1 MNKEYEERLKDLREI
16 NSIENNEIIKLSKI
30 SKKFTTANKNIT
42 VLKNVNLTI
51 RKGELISLN
60 GPSGSGKSTLLHI
73 IALLDQPS
81 SGEVFFKKKNLSK
94 SNDREKDLVRK
105 KGISIIYQQ
114 NNLLNDFTALENV
127 IIPLINNEFSWEEST
142 RKAKKLL
149 SLVNLNKRLNHFP
162 SELSGGEQQR
172 VAVAR
177 ALVTEPDLIL
187 ADEPTGS
194 LDRKNSNEIFFLLS
208 ELKSKSRAI
217 LYATH
222 NRELSDRADYKL
234 NILDGNII
242 RENE

>member
-1 MNKEYEERLKDLREI
+1 M
-16 NSIENNEIIKLSKI
+16 SNEIIKLSKI
-30 SKKFTTANKNIT
+30 SKKFVTANKNIT
-42 VLKNVNLTI
+42 VLKNVNLVI
-51 RKGELISLN
+51 NKGDLISLN

-73 IALLDQPS
+73 IALLDKPS
-81 SGEVFFKKKNLSK
+81 TGDVFFRKKNFSK
-94 SNDREKDLVRK
+94 SKDHEKDIVRK

-114 NNLLNDFTALENV
+114 NNLLSDFTALENV
-127 IIPLINNEFSWEEST
+127 VIPLINNKFSWNESV

-149 SLVNLNKRLNHFP
+149 SLVSLSKRLNHFP
-162 SELSGGEQQR
+162 SEMSGGEQQR

-194 LDRKNSNEIFFLLS
+194 LDRKNANEIFSLLS
-208 ELKSKSRAI
+208 QLKTKNRAI

-242 RENE
+242 KKNA